1 MIHLEAWHREADD
14 RRIELLFR
22 QVHGG
27 DESALWDL
35 IQEIARNPRDQR
47 WAMTMAERVKKA
59 ARSLLPQLQEGLDLK
74 KRITPFLNEED
85 GELGRLADQ
94 VFYSERDAVNAQ
106 DSFRHTVRR
115 MGEAGWSNIVP
126 YLDGAQEEFRMFKAA
141 VDQWVEALRDLEAA
155 GGLE

>member
-1 MIHLEAWHREADD
+1 MIHLEAGHREADD

-74 KRITPFLNEED
+74 KRITPFVHEKSEELN
-85 GELGRLADQ
+85 RLTDQ
-94 VFYSERDAVNAQ
+94 VFYSERDAENTLG
-106 DSFRHTVRR
+106 SFWHTVRR
-115 MGEAGWSNIVP
+115 MGQAGWSNVVP
-126 YLDGAQEEFRMFKAA
+126 YLDEAQEEFRMFKHS
-141 VDQWVEALRDLEAA
+141 VDQWVQALRDLEAA